1 MPQFKLKA
9 KDKKAIEKITQAFE
23 KTEILQRQSQLTYGR
38 WDFAVFGPAGAD
50 ATVLR
55 VGHAEHA
62 AIQRAPLYVAS
73 LSRPGWMDISGVP
86 IEEFVTEVVPEEYQG
101 LEVIQVDPIRPLT
114 IHRKETLPSL
124 SQAEDKICR
133 EFEDA
138 NIALIRAPQESDWM
152 ISVMRYLNECDRAFP
167 DRVQQALQRLR
178 SSGGDHSFS
187 FGSADTVN

>member
-9 KDKKAIEKITQAFE
+9 KDKKAVEKITQAFE
-23 KTEILQRQSQLTYGR
+23 KTEIIQRQTQLTYGR
-38 WDFAVFGPAGAD
+38 WDFAVFGPAGTG
-50 ATVLR
+50 ATILR

-86 IEEFVTEVVPEEYQG
+86 IEEFVTEEVPEEYQG

-114 IHRKETLPSL
+114 IRRKETLPPL
-124 SQAEDKICR
+124 SQAEDRICR
-133 EFEDA
+133 EFEKE

-152 ISVMRYLNECDRAFP
+152 IAVMRYLNECDRAFP
-167 DRVQQALQRLR
+167 DRVQQALHRMQGH
-178 SSGGDHSFS
+178 GGDHSFS
-187 FGSADTVN
+187 FGSPDSVN